1 MCGNFNR
8 GRRIPWPLKVAGAL
22 IFIPGLLILGTWV
35 TMLLW
40 NALMPVLFGLSVISF
55 WQSMGILVLAK
66 ILFGG
71 HHGGRG
77 HFPRKP
83 RFKDREAWKEHMRN
97 KFADREFGGHGSR
110 GRHRGRGPGGRW
122 SEDNE
127 TDSESDSTG
136 TRPDGDEPES

>member
-1 MCGNFNR
+1 MCGIFNR
-8 GRRIPWPLKVAGAL
+8 GRRIPWPLKVAGVL

-40 NALMPVLFGLSVISF
+40 NALMPVLFGLSVITF

-83 RFKDREAWKEHMRN
+83 QFKDREAWKEHMRN
-97 KFADREFGGHGSR
+97 KFADRESGGYGSH
-110 GRHRGRGPGGRW
+110 GRHSGRGPGGRW
-122 SEDNE
+122 SEDNDV
-127 TDSESDSTG
+127 DSESG
-136 TRPDGDEPES
+136 GAGNRPAGDEPES